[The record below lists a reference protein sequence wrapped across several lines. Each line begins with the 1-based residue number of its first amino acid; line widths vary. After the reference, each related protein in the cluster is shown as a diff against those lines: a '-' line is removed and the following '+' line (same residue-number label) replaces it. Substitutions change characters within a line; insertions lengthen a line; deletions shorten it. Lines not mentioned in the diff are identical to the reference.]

1 MDMKNI
7 TAFSDFPDQSRVWL
21 YQTNRQLTEEEIS
34 TVRRHLNSFVQ
45 GWAAHGD
52 KLWGAAEVVNPYFLA
67 VIVNDALT
75 PPSGCSIDASVK
87 EIKALGELLSVD
99 FFTRMKVTLVKNNE
113 LTQIDFSDLD
123 QLEPDTPLFDPLL
136 SNLGELR
143 QQFPVELEKSSFAH
157 LV

>member
-1 MDMKNI
+1 MNNI
-7 TAFSDFPDQSRVWL
+7 AMFSDFPDESRIWL
-21 YQTNRQLTEEEIS
+21 YQTNRALSEDEML
-34 TVRRHLNSFVQ
+34 TVRKRLNSFVQ
-45 GWAAHGD
+45 DWAAHGD
-52 KLWGAAEVVNPYFLA
+52 KLWGSAEVVNPYFVA

-99 FFTRMKVTLVKNNE
+99 FFTRLKVTFLKNDEIN
-113 LTQIDFSDLD
+113 QIDFSDLS
-123 QLEPDTPLFDPLL
+123 QLEPNTPIFDPLL
-136 SNLGELR
+136 ANLGELR